1 MQRTAVGPRAS
12 LPVGAR
18 PAEVREF
25 LSLQQDVIEEVT
37 QHDRPGDSY
46 GDVQDTTCPICV
58 EDFVEGDVIRELP
71 CPGRHRYHSHC
82 VDEWL
87 LQHSV
92 CPLCRQDFGRQV
104 LSPQSR
110 PGTQGSQETALS
122 TQQTE
127 HMRSQAN
134 EGARI
139 AETPRRA
146 RAEWGASVPGSD
158 DVPPPPSAPNHLPAR
173 PTNWALA
180 KRFEEYRRK
189 RRTRRGQTLA
199 DENSRDQGG
208 WQAEGTQSVSA
219 VAAESNSAIPGRLIL
234 VERWRADSTAVRLSP
249 GDGTLRV
256 A

>member
-1 MQRTAVGPRAS
+1 MPKCSPRH
-12 LPVGAR
+12 GC
-18 PAEVREF
+18 
-25 LSLQQDVIEEVT
+25 LQ
-37 QHDRPGDSY
+37 
-46 GDVQDTTCPICV
+46 
-58 EDFVEGDVIRELP
+58 IRELP
-71 CPGRHRYHSHC
+71 CIGRHRYHSHC

-110 PGTQGSQETALS
+110 PGTQDSQETALS
-122 TQQTE
+122 PQQTE

-134 EGARI
+134 EGTRI

-158 DVPPPPSAPNHLPAR
+158 DVPAPQSALNDLPAR
-173 PTNWALA
+173 PTTRSLA
-180 KRFEEYRRK
+180 QRFEEYRR
-189 RRTRRGQTLA
+189 RRRARRGA
-199 DENSRDQGG
+199 NESYRGESAR
-208 WQAEGTQSVSA
+208 QAQGTQRVIA
-219 VAAESNSAIPGRLIL
+219 VAAESNTAIPGRLIL

-249 GDGTLRV
+249 ADGTLRV